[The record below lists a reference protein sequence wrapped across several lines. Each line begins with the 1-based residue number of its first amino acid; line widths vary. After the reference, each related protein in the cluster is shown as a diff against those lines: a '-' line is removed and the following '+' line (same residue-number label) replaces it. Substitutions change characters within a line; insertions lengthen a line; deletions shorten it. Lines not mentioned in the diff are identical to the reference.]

1 MFGAPSVS
9 IPIYMYVFW
18 VASSIMYFVAS
29 FKLVPESY
37 YNLVPESYYNILAFV
52 TLVVVS
58 FGSYQAWRDGII

>member
-18 VASSIMYFVAS
+18 VASSIMYFVVS
-29 FKLVPESY
+29 FK
-37 YNLVPESYYNILAFV
+37 LVPESYYNILAFV